1 MSQLAAFCTSF
12 FLIFMAEMGDK
23 TQFMTMALSAK
34 HRATVVLTGVAA
46 GTLLISLL
54 SVILGQTV
62 GTFLSKFW
70 LNLLAGLAFIAF
82 GLWSLRAEKEE
93 EEGQKAAAEE
103 EKREAESKPGALRPI
118 VAVATAFF
126 IAELGDKT
134 MLATIVIAGR
144 DHDHFIAVWLGSTL
158 GLLASNALGILA
170 GKLLADK
177 LSAKSMH
184 YLIAAIYCISGGLA
198 IFEAFRG

>member
-1 MSQLAAFCTSF
+1 MSQFAAFCTSF

-34 HRATVVLTGVAA
+34 HSSTVVLSGVAL
-46 GTLLISLL
+46 GTLVISLI

-82 GLWSLRAEKEE
+82 GLWSLRGDNEE
-93 EEGQKAAAEE
+93 EEGEKAAAEE
-103 EKREAESKPGALRPI
+103 EKREANAKPGALRPI
-118 VAVATAFF
+118 IAVATAFF
-126 IAELGDKT
+126 VAELGDKT

-144 DHDHFIAVWLGSTL
+144 EHNHFTAVWLGSTL
-158 GLLASNALGILA
+158 GLLCSNALGILA
-170 GKLLADK
+170 GKVLANK
-177 LSAKSMH
+177 LSAQAMH
-184 YLIAAIYCISGGLA
+184 YLIAAIYIISGGLA
-198 IFEAFRG
+198 IFEAFKG